1 MTFGESVSICFRKYF
16 VFQGRASLSE
26 FWWFQLIWVLAY
38 LSIMIFSD
46 NDPIVFFFLGIIISI
61 ALPLVAVSIRR
72 LHDTNKSGLYILWNF
87 IPFIGVFPGTES
99 NFPGIK
105 SPNTPANLD
114 SPKYPIC
121 VTL

>member
-87 IPFIGVFPGTES
+87 IPFIGGIIFIALMIGTGTKGK
-99 NFPGIK
+99 N
-105 SPNTPANLD
+105 
-114 SPKYPIC
+114 KYGPDP
-121 VTL
+121 LKRLKKKK